1 MPKKKPTAP
10 TVPNAEIIE
19 QPITETIVKNYMPY
33 TMSVIVSRAIPAI
46 DGFKPSHRK
55 LLYTMYKM
63 GLLNKERVKSA
74 TVVGETLRLNPHSND
89 SVYQTLVRLTRAH
102 EALLH
107 PLVDS
112 KGSFG
117 KHYSSDMDTAAM
129 RYTEVKLD
137 KICEEVFRGID
148 RNAVDFVEN
157 YDNTTTEPT
166 LLPTAFPNILVSPN
180 IGVAVGM
187 ASSIC
192 SFNLAEIC
200 DGTIALLKN
209 PKLTP
214 EEMLD
219 IVKAPDF
226 STGADLIY
234 DRAKLLEIY
243 RSGSGSVRLR
253 SRWTFDKKN
262 NCIEILQIPYSTTI
276 ELIMKRIA
284 TLVKEGKLKEIT
296 DFRDEIDINGFR
308 LTLDLRRDTDPEKL
322 MAKLFKLTPL
332 EDSFDCN
339 FNILV
344 DGVPRQMG
352 IAEVLTEWIRFRI
365 NCLRREYMFELDE
378 KREKLHLLIGLSKIL
393 LDIDLAIKI
402 IRETKTDREVIP
414 NLMEGFGIDREQ
426 AEFVAEIRLRN
437 LNREYILNRT
447 REIESLQK
455 EIGELESIIGSEQKI
470 KNVIAAQLREIKQ
483 KFAQPRRTQLISPDE
498 IKEYDE
504 EEFIEDTAVRVVL
517 TREGYFKKVTFASL
531 RGNDEHKLKEGD
543 EIFAEIDTTNTA
555 ELIFFSDKA
564 QVYKAKVSE
573 FEAVK
578 ASTLGDYLPAKLELD
593 EGEKIIAMQAYY
605 KDKPLDKKWVII
617 FENGKGVRV
626 PASAYETKSNRRK
639 LTAAY
644 SDVSPAVAIFYEDEP
659 FDLLL
664 ISSQKKG
671 ILINTTLIPEK
682 TTRTSVGVQLFNLK
696 SGHTVTTA
704 LRDLAEFP
712 SATKCRKNKI
722 PATGTAL
729 DEFDAEKQ
737 QIKLQ

>member
-253 SRWTFDKKN
+253 SRWTYDKKN

-605 KDKPLDKKWVII
+605 KDKPLDKNWVIF

-659 FDLLL
+659 FDVLL

-671 ILINTTLIPEK
+671 ILINTALIPEK

-696 SGHTVTTA
+696 SGHTVTAA

-712 SATKCRKNKI
+712 SAAKCKKNKI

>member
-253 SRWTFDKKN
+253 SRWTYDKKN

-352 IAEVLTEWIRFRI
+352 IAEVLTEWIRFRV

-605 KDKPLDKKWVII
+605 KDKPLDKNWVII

-712 SATKCRKNKI
+712 SAAKCKKNKI

>member
-1 MPKKKPTAP
+1 MPRKKPAP
-10 TVPNAEIIE
+10 PEAQPAEIVA

-63 GLLNKERVKSA
+63 GLLTKPRVKSA

-89 SVYQTLVRLTRAH
+89 SVYATLVRLTRGN

-107 PLVDS
+107 PFIDS

-117 KHYSSDMDTAAM
+117 KHYSSDMDCAAM

-148 RNAVDFVEN
+148 RDAVDFVDN
-157 YDNTTTEPT
+157 YDNTTKEPT

-192 SFNLAEIC
+192 SFNLAEVC

-209 PKLTP
+209 PKIT
-214 EEMLD
+214 ENEILD
-219 IVKAPDF
+219 IIKASDF
-226 STGADLIY
+226 TSGADLIY
-234 DRAKLLEIY
+234 DRKTLLEIY
-243 RSGSGSVRLR
+243 RTGSGSVRLR
-253 SRWTFDKKN
+253 SRWTYDRKN

-276 ELIMKRIA
+276 ELIMKRVAQLI
-284 TLVKEGKLKEIT
+284 KEGKLKEVT

-308 LTLDLRRDTDPEKL
+308 LTFDLRRDTDPEKL
-322 MAKLFKLTPL
+322 MTKLFKLTPL
-332 EDSFDCN
+332 EDRFDCN

-344 DGVPRQMG
+344 DGTPRQMG
-352 IAEVLTEWIRFRI
+352 IIEVLNEWVIFRV
-365 NCLRREYMFELDE
+365 NCLRREFTFELE
-378 KREKLHLLIGLSKIL
+378 QKREKLHLLLGLSKIL

-402 IRETKTDREVIP
+402 IRETKTEREVVP
-414 NLMEGFGIDREQ
+414 NLMDGFGIDEEQ

-437 LNREYILNRT
+437 LNREYILNRIKELDT
-447 REIESLQK
+447 LEK
-455 EIGELESIIGSEQKI
+455 EITELESLIGSEQKI
-470 KNVIAAQLREIKQ
+470 KSVIISQLREIKS

-498 IKEYDE
+498 IEEYDE
-504 EEFIEDTAVRVVL
+504 EVFVEDYGVRVVL
-517 TREGYFKKVTFASL
+517 TREGYFKKITYQSL

-543 EIFAEIDTTNTA
+543 EISAEFDATNTS

-564 QVYKAKVSE
+564 QVYKAKVSD
-573 FEAVK
+573 FETMK
-578 ASTLGDYLPAKLELD
+578 ASVLGDYIPAKLGFD
-593 EGEKIIAMQAYY
+593 EGERVIAMHCYP
-605 KDKPLDKKWVII
+605 KDQPLDKNFVFI

-626 PASAYETKSNRRK
+626 PASAYETKTNRRR
-639 LTAAY
+639 LTGAY
-644 SDVSPAVAIFYEDEP
+644 SDASPIVSVFYEDEP

-664 ISSQKKG
+664 ISAQKKG
-671 ILINTTLIPEK
+671 ILINTSLIPEK
-682 TTRTSVGVQLFNLK
+682 TTRTAAGVQLFTLK
-696 SGHTVTTA
+696 KGSTVTAA
-704 LRDLAEFP
+704 LRDFSEFP
-712 SATKCRKNKI
+712 SAAKCRKQKI
-722 PATGTAL
+722 PASGIAI
-729 DEFDAEKQ
+729 DEYDAEKQ
-737 QIKLQ
+737 QIKLT

>member
-1 MPKKKPTAP
+1 MPRKKPAP
-10 TVPNAEIIE
+10 PEAQPAEIVA

-63 GLLNKERVKSA
+63 GLLTKPRVKSA

-89 SVYQTLVRLTRAH
+89 SVYATLVRLTRGN

-107 PLVDS
+107 PFIDS

-117 KHYSSDMDTAAM
+117 KHYSSDMDCAAM

-148 RNAVDFVEN
+148 RDAVDFVDN
-157 YDNTTTEPT
+157 YDNTTKEPT

-209 PKLTP
+209 PKIT
-214 EEMLD
+214 ENEILD
-219 IVKAPDF
+219 IIKAPDF
-226 STGADLIY
+226 PSGADLIY
-234 DRAKLLEIY
+234 DRETLLEIY
-243 RSGSGSVRLR
+243 RTGSGSVRLR
-253 SRWTFDKKN
+253 SRWTYDRKN

-276 ELIMKRIA
+276 ELIMKRVAQLI
-284 TLVKEGKLKEIT
+284 KEGKLKEIT

-308 LTLDLRRDTDPEKL
+308 LTFDLRRDTDPEKL
-322 MAKLFKLTPL
+322 MTKLFKLTPL
-332 EDSFDCN
+332 EDRFDCN

-344 DGVPRQMG
+344 DGTPRQMG
-352 IAEVLTEWIRFRI
+352 IIEVLNEWVNFRV
-365 NCLRREYMFELDE
+365 NCLRREFTFELE
-378 KREKLHLLIGLSKIL
+378 QKREKLHLLLGLSKIL

-402 IRETKTDREVIP
+402 IRETKTEREVVP
-414 NLMEGFGIDREQ
+414 NLMDGFGIDEEQ
-426 AEFVAEIRLRN
+426 AEFVAEIKLRN
-437 LNREYILNRT
+437 LNREYILNRIKELDT
-447 REIESLQK
+447 LEK
-455 EIGELESIIGSEQKI
+455 EIAELESLIGSEQKI
-470 KNVIAAQLREIKQ
+470 KSVIISQLREIKS

-498 IKEYDE
+498 IEEYDE
-504 EEFIEDTAVRVVL
+504 EEFVEDYGVRVVL
-517 TREGYFKKVTFASL
+517 TREGYFKKITYQSL

-543 EIFAEIDTTNTA
+543 EISAEFDATNTS

-564 QVYKAKVSE
+564 QVYKAKVSD
-573 FEAVK
+573 FETMK
-578 ASTLGDYLPAKLELD
+578 ASVLGDYIPAKLGFD
-593 EGEKIIAMQAYY
+593 EGERVIAMHCYP
-605 KDKPLDKKWVII
+605 KDQPLDKNFVFI

-626 PASAYETKSNRRK
+626 PASAYETKTNRRR
-639 LTAAY
+639 LTGAY
-644 SDVSPAVAIFYEDEP
+644 SDASPIVAVFYEDEP

-664 ISSQKKG
+664 ISTQKKG
-671 ILINTTLIPEK
+671 ILINTSLIPEK
-682 TTRTSVGVQLFNLK
+682 TTRTAAGVQLFTLK
-696 SGHTVTTA
+696 KGSTVTAA
-704 LRDLAEFP
+704 LRDFSEFP
-712 SATKCRKNKI
+712 SAAKCRKQKI
-722 PATGTAL
+722 PAAGIAI
-729 DEFDAEKQ
+729 DEYDAEKQ
-737 QIKLQ
+737 QIKLT